1 MCTIYDQNM
10 KLKFMIDKNLL
21 IKINKI
27 INFNFKPVK
36 LTKSMMEIIYMFYN
50 F

>member
-1 MCTIYDQNM
+1 MYNIWPKYEIKIYDRQ
-10 KLKFMIDKNLL
+10 KY
-21 IKINKI
+21 
-27 INFNFKPVK
+27 FKPVK